1 MDKATWKKIE
11 RVWAERLGGIRVP
24 VTGRGR
30 GSAPDVE
37 HPRWSVEV
45 KAGKVMS
52 SRMQTAVEQAVASAK
67 GTEKIPL
74 VCITQTDGT
83 RGAVNQH
90 YILMRWE
97 DFDTMTSEHEVVAS
111 QLETNA
117 TLLVDLMKEKYV
129 TRPSTRTL
137 PRSIVKKL
145 NDLPSGPEREA
156 TKEE

>member
-97 DFDTMTSEHEVVAS
+97 DFCSVTGLPPTKITPPV
-111 QLETNA
+111 
-117 TLLVDLMKEKYV
+117 KEKA
-129 TRPSTRTL
+129 STIPL
-137 PRSIVKKL
+137 PF
-145 NDLPSGPEREA
+145 D
-156 TKEE
+156 